1 MTRRGQAATGI
12 GRNAGRSDPT
22 VGRQVGG
29 TQGGRRRWIA
39 LAVCTM
45 SLLLVSIDVTIVNVA
60 LPTIAEELHATL
72 QTLQWT
78 IGAYALVIASFLLVS
93 GTLADRFGRKR
104 VFVIGTSIFITGSL
118 LCGFAPTDLWL
129 IAFRMVQAVGGS
141 MMTPVAL
148 AIVTNIFTVP
158 KERARAIG
166 WWAAASGIGLAA
178 GPLLGGFL
186 VDSLGWRS
194 IFFVNV
200 PIGLVLIALTL
211 IFVPESKADVPR
223 KFDPAGQILFV
234 AGLLP
239 LTFAIIEAPN
249 LGWGSPVIVA
259 CFAVAAAGIAALVLV
274 ERRRAQPAVPVRL
287 FEHAPFAKAFATA
300 MLSFFVLI
308 GLLFANTFYL
318 QTVEDLTP
326 SQAGIMTLPLALAA
340 VVASLLSGRLVSA
353 GHTRATLLV
362 AGSLVAL
369 GSLLLLLVTRGLP
382 VGLVVVPYAV
392 FGFGYGMLN
401 DPVSVT
407 AISQL
412 PNAQAGVAASMVSV
426 ARQLGQVLG
435 VAVVGSLLSAQLG
448 DDLAT
453 GFAEASLPVWILLA
467 ACGLA
472 IVLLNLRAGAVPTVA
487 GGSSRVRTADA

>member
-1 MTRRGQAATGI
+1 MTSRRSASRTGSARPAAGSQ
-12 GRNAGRSDPT
+12 RS
-22 VGRQVGG
+22 VRRQIRGSPS
-29 TQGGRRRWIA
+29 GRRRWVA
-39 LAVCTM
+39 LGVLCT
-45 SLLLVSIDVTIVNVA
+45 SLLLVSIDTTIVNVA
-60 LPTIAEELHATL
+60 LPTIAIELDATL

-104 VFVIGTSIFITGSL
+104 VFLTGTSIFITGSL

-148 AIVTNIFTVP
+148 AIVTNIFTEP

-166 WWAAASGIGLAA
+166 WWAAVSGVGLAA
-178 GPLLGGFL
+178 GPLLGGIL
-186 VDSLGWRS
+186 IGTLGWRS
-194 IFFVNV
+194 IFWVNV
-200 PIGLVLIALTL
+200 PIGLVLIALTI
-211 IFVPESKADVPR
+211 IFVPESKAEVPR
-223 KFDPAGQILFV
+223 KFDPVGQLLFV
-234 AGLLP
+234 AALLP
-239 LTFAIIEAPN
+239 LTFGIIEAPT
-249 LGWGSPVIVA
+249 LGWGSPAIIA
-259 CFAVAAAGIAALVLV
+259 CFAAAAAGIAALVLV
-274 ERRRAQPAVPVRL
+274 ERRRAEPAVPVRL
-287 FEHAPFAKAFATA
+287 FEDPPFAKAFTTA

-326 SQAGIMTLPLALAA
+326 AQAGLITLPLALAA
-340 VVASLLSGRLVSA
+340 VVASPLSGRFVAA
-353 GHTRATLLV
+353 GHVRGTLLV
-362 AGSLVAL
+362 AGSLVTL
-369 GSLLLLLVTRGLP
+369 GSLLLLVVTRGFP
-382 VGLVVVPYAV
+382 VGLVVVPYAI
-392 FGFGYGMLN
+392 FGFGYGLLN

-412 PNAQAGVAASMVSV
+412 PDAQAGVAASMVSV

-453 GFAEASLPVWILLA
+453 GFAQASLPVWILLA
-467 ACGLA
+467 ACGAA
-472 IVLLNLRAGAVPTVA
+472 IVLVNLRI
-487 GGSSRVRTADA
+487 GGVSRTGDASASRR